1 MKGKSSD
8 IPDGHH
14 FARYCAKARTIRKD
28 GAIVGVYPAL
38 FSLRPPK
45 GDRPQEGYLSG
56 SYWEYFAAPDANRKT
71 ETQAAI
77 PLEKRNGDCLALL
90 CAQRLRKVG
99 AETGLS
105 VKVLHSPSKSN
116 PAYAKVTGTPKD
128 ETHSFLASAAKA
140 AVVTLVA
147 L

>member
-1 MKGKSSD
+1 MKGKPTD

-14 FARYCAKARTIRKD
+14 FARYCAKARTIRKN

-45 GDRPQEGYLSG
+45 GDRPQETYLSG
-56 SYWEYFAAPDANRKT
+56 SYWEHFAAPDANRKVQ
-71 ETQAAI
+71 TQAAI
-77 PLEKRNGDCLALL
+77 PLEQRNGDCLALL
-90 CAQRLRKVG
+90 CARSLRKAG
-99 AETGLS
+99 ADAGLP
-105 VKVLHSPSKSN
+105 VKVLHSPNKLN

-140 AVVTLVA
+140 AVASLVA